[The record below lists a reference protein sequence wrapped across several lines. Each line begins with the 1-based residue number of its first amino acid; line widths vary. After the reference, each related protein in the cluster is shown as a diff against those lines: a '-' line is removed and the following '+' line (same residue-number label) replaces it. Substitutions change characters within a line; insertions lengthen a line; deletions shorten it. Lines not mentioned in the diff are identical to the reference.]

1 MESSPLPLVKA
12 FLPKVPLIGRTAFS
26 HTLGFSEHSK
36 HWDLKTELI
45 VNVLRSF
52 IVDSPPTPVSRVQ
65 KLSLRD
71 PGVKGRIW
79 ISRFT
84 APKPDEDDIGRALFE
99 AIEECGDPGQVDK
112 EIGETKVKNYQEPE
126 LVPVEAEWTGYR
138 TGATKQSVEL
148 KISEEQKYKEMMREV
163 TSPTTILYFHGGA
176 YYLMD
181 PASHRPTTKKLA
193 RLTKGRCFS
202 VRYRLA
208 PQNPFPAA
216 LLDALVSYFSLLY
229 PPPGS
234 FHPPVA
240 PEHIVF
246 SGDSA
251 GGNLSL
257 VLLQTLLSLR
267 RLNRK
272 VHWNGEA
279 REVPL
284 PAAVAVCSPWLDI
297 THSSPSCDTNG
308 RYDYLPPSTK
318 HPEGMEY
325 PPCSLWPTSPPRK
338 NLYAE
343 DAALCHPLVSPL
355 VAKSWEGS
363 CPLYIQTGEEL
374 LTDEDKHVAMKA
386 AQQGVKVVYEQYETM
401 PHCFAMVI
409 ADLPASRKFFNSWA
423 GFINQ
428 AVKNPEEIKTKGTI
442 VAPKTLNER
451 GVAVLEL
458 SKFTDEDVM
467 QRMRERVKQ
476 MSGKQ
481 PDPMS
486 KL

>member
-12 FLPKVPLIGRTAFS
+12 FLPKVPLIGRTAVS

-36 HWDLKTELI
+36 HWDLRTELI

-52 IVDSPPTPVSRVQ
+52 IVDSPPVSVSRTQ
-65 KLSLRD
+65 RLSLRD

-84 APKPDEDDIGRALFE
+84 IPKPEEDDIRQALFE
-99 AIEECGDPGQVDK
+99 AIEECKEPGSLPK
-112 EIGETKVKNYQEPE
+112 GYQEPE
-126 LVPVEAEWTGYR
+126 TVPVEAEWTGYR
-138 TGATKQSVEL
+138 AGATKQSAEL

-163 TSPTTILYFHGGA
+163 TAPTTILYFHGGA

-181 PASHRPTTKKLA
+181 PASHRPTCKKLA
-193 RLTKGRCFS
+193 RLTQGRCFS

-234 FHPPVA
+234 FHEAVEPQ
-240 PEHIVF
+240 HIVF

-251 GGNLSL
+251 GGNLCL
-257 VLLQTLLSLR
+257 VLVQTLLILR
-267 RLNRK
+267 RQGRK
-272 VHWNGEA
+272 IHWNGQE

-318 HPEGMEY
+318 NPEGMEY
-325 PPCSLWPTSPPRK
+325 PPCKIWPASPPRK
-338 NLYAE
+338 NLYA
-343 DAALCHPLVSPL
+343 DDGLLCHPLVSPIT
-355 VAKSWEGS
+355 AKSWEGS
-363 CPLYIQTGEEL
+363 CPLYIETGEEL
-374 LTDEDKHVAMKA
+374 LTDEDQYVAMKA
-386 AQQGVKVVYEQYETM
+386 ASQNVPVVYEQYETM
-401 PHCFAMVI
+401 PHCFAMVVS
-409 ADLPASRKFFNSWA
+409 DLPAAKKFFNNWA
-423 GFINQ
+423 AFITQ
-428 AVKNPEEIKTKGTI
+428 AVEHPEEIKTKGTI
-442 VAPKTLNER
+442 IAPKTLNER
-451 GVAVLEL
+451 GVEVASL
-458 SKFTDEDVM
+458 STFKEDEILA
-467 QRMRERVKQ
+467 RMNERVRNFNP
-476 MSGKQ
+476 KQ
-481 PDPMS
+481 PDSMS